1 MKCDFHV
8 HTCYSYDS
16 TSSPKQVV
24 DIALKKGI
32 DCLAITDHNKV
43 EGAAEVIRYAQDKSI
58 LIIPGIEIK
67 SREGDILGLGI
78 EQVIPDG
85 LSAEETIEKIKER
98 GGLAIIAHPFG
109 WPYAFKGDLKDFIGK
124 MDGIEVF
131 NAAVFPRANEKASE
145 IVKKYNLAFTAG
157 SDAHFPNSIGNAYLE
172 IPGEKLSVKEVL
184 KAVKDKKGK
193 IGGKEVCFFEKI
205 IDHIKRNISK
215 LKTLC

>member
-24 DIALKKGI
+24 DVALEKGI

-78 EQVIPDG
+78 EQIIPDG

-109 WPYAFKGDLKDFIGK
+109 WPYAFKGDLKDFVEK

-131 NAAVFPRANEKASE
+131 NAAVFPRANKKASE

-157 SDAHFPNSIGNAYLE
+157 SDSHFPDSVGKAYLE

-184 KAVKDKKGK
+184 KAVKDKKCK

-205 IDHIKRNISK
+205 IDHIKRNINK
-215 LKTLC
+215 LKTSC